1 MGRRWGVSCAAVVM
15 MVSMNVVA
23 AGPSGAMSATQLR
36 GDALTL
42 RQMPAGWFTH
52 APVGDPRLGCLAHLL
67 EPAKVNETNYLEVYF
82 VAKSDLPFV
91 VETLTTYSSTASA
104 FSKIASRLASCRSIS
119 GDLDGYRVTGTVRIG
134 DLDIYEEASPVVIRR
149 RTPARHTRTPCPHT
163 RLRHL
168 PARPPRQARRHPS
181 HSAPRRRHG
190 HHPPRHSPRRPA
202 TSPRL
207 RPQIRCVTASQRP

>member
-119 GDLDGYRVTGTVRIG
+119 GDLDGYRVTGTVR
-134 DLDIYEEASPVVIRR
+134 PVTVGRF
-149 RTPARHTRTPCPHT
+149 
-163 RLRHL
+163 
-168 PARPPRQARRHPS
+168 
-181 HSAPRRRHG
+181 G
-190 HHPPRHSPRRPA
+190 
-202 TSPRL
+202 
-207 RPQIRCVTASQRP
+207 TASVT